1 MLFNTGQ
8 VHELTGLKREQF
20 RHWRKVLPQLHGR
33 DGRSEQY
40 SFSDVLALSVL
51 KTMVHDFGVNV
62 SNLAASAQDIFAL
75 FADSEIGALP
85 EWLYI
90 CDDGTV
96 GSTHPIRA
104 KAYMAVN
111 LGQLLAEVRDR
122 LAPNVRRQLQ
132 LPLDT

>member
-8 VHELTGLKREQF
+8 MQELTGLKREQF
-20 RHWRKVLPQLHGR
+20 RHWRKVLPQLQGR

-40 SFSDVLALSVL
+40 SFSDVLALCVL
-51 KTMVHDFGVNV
+51 RTMVHDLGVNV
-62 SNLAASAQDIFAL
+62 SNLIASAQDIFAL

-85 EWLYI
+85 DWLFI
-90 CDDGTV
+90 SDDGTV
-96 GSTHPIRA
+96 GSALPTHA

-111 LGQLLAEVRDR
+111 LGQLLAEARDR

-132 LPLDT
+132 LPLET